1 MGQFASLKRILV
13 LVVMLLSL
21 TAVAVA
27 FAQEET
33 AVPAETTAEEHTTE
47 AAAADDHGAAAAED
61 DHSEAAAATTSTSP
75 LTPLGINTGF
85 LLAQILNFLV
95 IIFIPALIF
104 LWRPL
109 TNMLDGRAAKIQKS
123 LEDSAVAA
131 NARRNAE
138 VEVEKVLAD
147 ARTDAQRVVE
157 EARSRGEEVAA
168 SIEADARTEADAIR
182 AEARA
187 RANEERDRQLA
198 DLRGQVVAIAVAMS
212 QRLIGDSLDEK
223 RQQAL
228 VSDFFAKVPAEARQ
242 LSGSVEVVSAMPL
255 SDAEQATVK
264 QQVGGANVTFSVDP
278 SILGGL
284 VLRTEDRVVD
294 GSVRSN
300 LSELAG
306 RLR

>member
-1 MGQFASLKRILV
+1 MGQHATLKRILL
-13 LVVMLLSL
+13 LVVLLLSL
-21 TAVAVA
+21 TIVPVALG
-27 FAQEET
+27 QEAT
-33 AVPAETTAEEHTTE
+33 AVPSGETTVTEADHSAE
-47 AAAADDHGAAAAED
+47 AAAVEGEEEAAAETAA
-61 DHSEAAAATTSTSP
+61 EASTNP

-85 LLAQILNFLV
+85 LLAQIINFLL
-95 IIFIPALIF
+95 IIFVPALIF

-109 TNMLDGRAAKIQKS
+109 TNMLDSRAAKIQKS

-138 VEVEKVLAD
+138 TEVEKLLAD
-147 ARTDAQRVVE
+147 ARVDAQRVVE

-168 SIEADARTEADAIR
+168 TIEADARTEADAIR
-182 AEARA
+182 AEARS
-187 RANEERDRQLA
+187 RSNEERDRQLA

-212 QRLIGDSLDEK
+212 QRLIGETLDEK

-228 VSDFFAKVPAEARQ
+228 VSDFFAKVPAETRQ
-242 LSGSVEVVSAMPL
+242 LSGNVEVISAMPL
-255 SDAEQATVK
+255 SDAEQASVK
-264 QQVGGANVTFSVDP
+264 TQIGVDNVTFSVDP

>member
-1 MGQFASLKRILV
+1 MLL

-21 TAVAVA
+21 TAVSVA
-27 FAQEET
+27 FAQDATAET
-33 AVPAETTAEEHTTE
+33 AAEA
-47 AAAADDHGAAAAED
+47 DHGAAAASED
-61 DHSEAAAATTSTSP
+61 DHGTAAAAEGDHAEVSTNP

-85 LLAQILNFLV
+85 LLAQIINFLL

-104 LWRPL
+104 LWRPI
-109 TNMLDGRAAKIQKS
+109 TNMLDSRAMKIQKA

-138 VEVEKVLAD
+138 VEAEKVLAD
-147 ARTDAQRVVE
+147 ARVEAQRLVE
-157 EARSRGEEVAA
+157 EARARGEEVGRGV
-168 SIEADARTEADAIR
+168 EADARTEAEAIR

-187 RANEERDRQLA
+187 RSSEERDRQLA
-198 DLRGQVVAIAVAMS
+198 DVRGQVVSIAVAMS
-212 QRLIGDSLDEK
+212 QKLIGEALDDK

-242 LSGSVEVVSAMPL
+242 LSGHVEVISALPL
-255 SDAEQATVK
+255 SDSEQASVK
-264 QQVGGANVTFSVDP
+264 KQLDVSDISFSVDP
-278 SILGGL
+278 GILGGL
-284 VLRTEDRVVD
+284 IVRTEDRVVD

-306 RLR
+306 LIQR

>member
-1 MGQFASLKRILV
+1 MLL

-21 TAVAVA
+21 TAVSVA
-27 FAQEET
+27 FAQDATAET
-33 AVPAETTAEEHTTE
+33 AAEA
-47 AAAADDHGAAAAED
+47 DHGAAAASED
-61 DHSEAAAATTSTSP
+61 DHGTAAAAEGDHAEVSTNP

-85 LLAQILNFLV
+85 LLAQIINFLL

-104 LWRPL
+104 LWRPI
-109 TNMLDGRAAKIQKS
+109 TNMLDSRAMKIQKA

-138 VEVEKVLAD
+138 VEAEKVLAD
-147 ARTDAQRVVE
+147 ARVEAQRLVE
-157 EARSRGEEVAA
+157 EARARGEEVGRGV
-168 SIEADARTEADAIR
+168 EADARTEAEAIR

-187 RANEERDRQLA
+187 RSSEERDRQLA
-198 DLRGQVVAIAVAMS
+198 DVRGQVVSIAVAMS
-212 QRLIGDSLDEK
+212 QKLIGEALDEK

-242 LSGSVEVVSAMPL
+242 LSGHVEVISALPL
-255 SDAEQATVK
+255 SDSEQASVK
-264 QQVGGANVTFSVDP
+264 KQLDVSDISFSVDP
-278 SILGGL
+278 GILGGL
-284 VLRTEDRVVD
+284 IVRTEDRVVD

-306 RLR
+306 LIQR

>member
-1 MGQFASLKRILV
+1 MGQFASFKRILL

-21 TAVAVA
+21 TAVSVA

-33 AVPAETTAEEHTTE
+33 PVPAAETAAEDHSAE
-47 AAAADDHGAAAAED
+47 AVAADDHGATSEGEEAAAE
-61 DHSEAAAATTSTSP
+61 ASTNP
-75 LTPLGINTGF
+75 LVPLGINTGF
-85 LLAQILNFLV
+85 LIAQILNFLV

-109 TNMLDGRAAKIQKS
+109 TNMLDSRAAKIQKS

-138 VEVEKVLAD
+138 TEVEKVLAD

-157 EARSRGEEVAA
+157 EARSRGEEIAA
-168 SIEADARTEADAIR
+168 TIEADARTEAEAIR
-182 AEARA
+182 AEARS
-187 RANEERDRQLA
+187 RSNEERDRQLA

-212 QRLIGDSLDEK
+212 QRLIGDTLDEK

-228 VSDFFAKVPAEARQ
+228 VSDFFAKVPAETRQ
-242 LSGSVEVVSAMPL
+242 LSGNVEVVSAMPL
-255 SDAEQATVK
+255 SDAEQASVK
-264 QQVGGANVTFSVDP
+264 QQIGVDNVTFSVDP